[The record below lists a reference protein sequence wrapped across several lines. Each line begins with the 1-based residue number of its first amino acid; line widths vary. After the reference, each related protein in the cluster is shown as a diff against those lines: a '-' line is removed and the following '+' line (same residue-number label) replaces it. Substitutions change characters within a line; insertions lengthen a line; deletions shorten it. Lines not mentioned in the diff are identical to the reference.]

1 VFAKHV
7 EGRHSRGLVH
17 VLWAVEKFSFSND
30 FGVNFLTGGT
40 PGASRAALDDQVGS
54 QIDFFVTFNCPRGV
68 FWRPC
73 GLFGPALGRP
83 LASLWRQ
90 KLAEEIQK
98 ESFWCTLHSRALAEG
113 EKGRARTRRMKLK
126 RNR

>member
-1 VFAKHV
+1 MFAKHV
-7 EGRHSRGLVH
+7 EGRHSHGLVH

-54 QIDFFVTFNCPRGV
+54 QVDFLMVFRCPGGG

-73 GLFGPALGRP
+73 GPFGRHWARLGATLGVT
-83 LASLWRQ
+83 LAPEAGRGDSKR
-90 KLAEEIQK
+90 KLLVHIEFP
-98 ESFWCTLHSRALAEG
+98 SPF
-113 EKGRARTRRMKLK
+113 
-126 RNR
+126 